1 MRFIK
6 LGSWLLVGAGLVVL
20 LAAPIGPLPGV
31 FIGGTPTEPP
41 RVWQD
46 TSGVDEIQL
55 KVPGRIPRVVII
67 WVIAYA
73 GELHVLGMRDGGWT
87 GMIGEG
93 SDVEVR
99 IGDRT
104 YALRATPV
112 NERVT
117 PILEA
122 YKAKYEPNY
131 PDLVAQLPSI
141 DEASDV
147 AVVFRLERP

>member
-6 LGSWLLVGAGLVVL
+6 LGSWLLVAAAVIVL
-20 LAAPIGPLPGV
+20 LAAPIGPLRGV

-46 TSGVDEIQL
+46 TSSIDEIQL
-55 KVPGRIPRVVII
+55 KAPGWIPRVVII
-67 WVIAYA
+67 WVIEYA
-73 GELHVLGMRDGGWT
+73 GELHVLGMQGGGWT

-93 SDVEVR
+93 ADVEVR

-104 YALRATPV
+104 YALRAAPV
-112 NERVT
+112 NEGVR

-131 PDLVAQLPSI
+131 PDLVARLPPI